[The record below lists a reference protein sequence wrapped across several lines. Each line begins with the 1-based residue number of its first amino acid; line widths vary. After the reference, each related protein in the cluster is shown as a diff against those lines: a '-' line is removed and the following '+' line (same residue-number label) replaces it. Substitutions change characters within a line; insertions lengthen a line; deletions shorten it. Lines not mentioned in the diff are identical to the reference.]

1 MPVPSHSLS
10 TLDFM
15 SSTPAEPYPY
25 HAWPDFQE
33 SLIEVTPEV
42 FDALL
47 EALETPTPAVSA
59 MTQAH
64 LRAAE
69 LGL

>member
-1 MPVPSHSLS
+1 
-10 TLDFM
+10 M

-25 HAWPDFQE
+25 HAWLDHQKMNQE
-33 SLIEVTPEV
+33 NLIEVTPET

-69 LGL
+69 LDL